1 MLYILASLPLLF
13 GISFALGWTEDDP
26 EPEVSHSL
34 SDETPDFAD
43 ATGANNRVDGT
54 LGNNAISLGGGNDY
68 VQGDAGHDT
77 IEGGDG
83 NDTLRGGLD
92 HDLLLG
98 GGGNDSLYGDRN
110 DDWLAGGEGNDLIE
124 MGAGDDRIY
133 DAIGALE
140 VAQFLD
146 PVSPEQFRA
155 ELLET
160 IETRDAGDDTI
171 IGDGG
176 NDQISDL
183 LGSNTMDGGEG
194 YDLLNAIDL
203 HLGAPDTVF
212 GGEGTDVIYGDDGDI
227 LTGGDDTYDR
237 FVVYYHDGA
246 EPVTIRDFVRFGY
259 EGNPGHADSLSIY
272 DPQGLLGPLTFI
284 QQGDDAL
291 IQSGEITVAIVEN
304 FSATE
309 LQSAAAYRTDL
320 TGFGNNPDPLDEL
333 RGFEDQE
340 GSSYIRSAT
349 DTRGNDS
356 IVGDDTD
363 NFFTGWDGDDLL
375 YGQDGNDYLLGDRG
389 DDTLWGGAGN
399 DVLAG
404 SGGND
409 SMYGGEGDDRIWDT
423 DDNNLIDGGAGNDT
437 LSSSG
442 ARDTLIGG
450 AGNDSLSSDSGA
462 LMDGGTGNDTI
473 MSDGGS
479 TLIGGEGED
488 LLYATSNSLMTGG
501 TGTDVFTLN
510 FLNYQSES
518 VITDFDPTTEVVNI
532 QFPSDIGVLE
542 YVQDGA
548 DTILRNADGILVRL
562 QGVSA
567 TDVTADNV
575 LISIA
580 A

>member
-1 MLYILASLPLLF
+1 M
-13 GISFALGWTEDDP
+13 LGWTEDDP
-26 EPEVSHSL
+26 ESEASFSNHSL
-34 SDETPDFAD
+34 SEETPDFD
-43 ATGANNRVDGT
+43 DETGANDRVAGT
-54 LGNNAISLGGGNDY
+54 LDDNVIALGGGDDY
-68 VQGDAGHDT
+68 AQGDAGHDT

-83 NDTLRGGLD
+83 DDTLRGGLD

-98 GGGNDSLYGDRN
+98 GGGDDSLYGDRH
-110 DDWLAGGEGNDLIE
+110 DDWLAGGAGNDLIE

-140 VAQFLD
+140 VARFFD
-146 PVSPEQFRA
+146 PVEPEQFRA
-155 ELLET
+155 ELRET

-171 IGDGG
+171 IGGEG

-183 LGSNTMDGGEG
+183 LGSNTLDGGDG
-194 YDLLNAIDL
+194 NDLLNAIDL

-212 GGEGTDVIYGDDGDI
+212 GGEGMDVIYGDDGDV

-237 FVVYYHDGA
+237 FVVYYREGA
-246 EPVTIRDFVRFGY
+246 EAVTIRDFVRFGY
-259 EGNPGHADSLSIY
+259 EGNPGHADGLSIY

-320 TGFGNNPDPLDEL
+320 TGFGYIPDPLDEL
-333 RGFEDQE
+333 RGFEAPE
-340 GSSYIRSAT
+340 GISYVRSAT
-349 DTRGNDS
+349 DTRGNDT
-356 IVGDDTD
+356 IIGDDTD
-363 NFFTGWDGDDLL
+363 NSFFGLDGDDLL
-375 YGQDGNDYLLGDRG
+375 YGQGGDDYLLGDRG

-409 SMYGGEGDDRIWDT
+409 TMYGGEGDDWIWDT

-437 LSSSG
+437 LASDG

-450 AGNDSLSSDSGA
+450 AGDDSLSSDGWA

-488 LLYATSNSLMTGG
+488 LLYATSNSLLTGG
-501 TGTDVFTLN
+501 TGTDAFTLD
-510 FLNYQSES
+510 FLNYQSET

-548 DTILRNADGILVRL
+548 DTILRNANGILVRL

-567 TDVTADNV
+567 TDVTADTV